1 MEGLLVFMLLMIII
15 SSSHGSDD
23 TVAYEIFG
31 ERFAYEC
38 SNGLNVSYGDAESGG
53 FFAEVRFIFP
63 RPNPTIDEKRRS
75 CFRHAHSENFLL
87 LVASCWFRRVKQI
100 LILKK

>member
-1 MEGLLVFMLLMIII
+1 MEGLLVFILLMIII

-23 TVAYEIFG
+23 TVAYGIFG

-38 SNGLNVSYGDAESGG
+38 NNGLNVSYGDAESGG

-63 RPNPTIDEKRRS
+63 RPT
-75 CFRHAHSENFLL
+75 LL
-87 LVASCWFRRVKQI
+87 LMKSDARVCGMLTQKI
-100 LILKK
+100 FFCLLRHVGSAGSNKSLF